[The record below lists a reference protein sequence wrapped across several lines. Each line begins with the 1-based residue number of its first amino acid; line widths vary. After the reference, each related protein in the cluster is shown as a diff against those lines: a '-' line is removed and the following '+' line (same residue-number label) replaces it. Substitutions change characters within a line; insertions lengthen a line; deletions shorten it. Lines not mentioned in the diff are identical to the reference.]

1 LGNTLRKSKI
11 DEQNHYQLARQREF
25 RAAADVI
32 TSAFATFSEVVA
44 IAVTGSVAGP
54 LWKEVPRFR
63 EFRRAQ
69 IEIWHECFDLD
80 LAVWL
85 ESLDRLGELRRIR
98 DLALQAAYESGTGPS
113 ITGHQTD
120 VFLFEPE
127 SDRYLGRLC
136 SYNTCPKGKQDCLV
150 PGCGAIAFNKVVAD
164 FVPRAD
170 LLATARQAMLY
181 ERKKGILMSALDLPG
196 SIP

>member
-1 LGNTLRKSKI
+1 LDDTLRKSKI
-11 DEQNHYQLARQREF
+11 DEQNHYQLVRQREF

-32 TSAFATFSEVVA
+32 TSALAAFSEVVA
-44 IAVTGSVAGP
+44 IAVIGSVAGP

-63 EFRRAQ
+63 EFRRAGV
-69 IEIWHECFDLD
+69 EVWHECFDLD

-85 ESLDRLGELRRIR
+85 ESLDRLGEMRRTR
-98 DLALQAAYESGTGPS
+98 DLALRAAHEAGTGPS
-113 ITGHQTD
+113 ITGHQAD
-120 VFLFEPE
+120 IFLFEPE

-136 SYNTCPKGKQDCLV
+136 SYSTCPKGKRDCLV
-150 PGCGAIAFNKVVAD
+150 PGCGAIAFNKVVAE

-181 ERKKGILMSALDLPG
+181 ERKRGILMSALNLPG
-196 SIP
+196 SQ